1 MELDVSRALLA
12 PGTEFPFSAVE
23 TVPPQDVIGETVT
36 FEPALL
42 QGAYSAVDGA
52 VRLTG
57 KLTTTAH
64 AMCALCMEPA
74 TVPLAVSFD
83 EEFRKDVNELEDEAF
98 RYEGKQVP
106 LNQLTLTL
114 IMLNLPMRFLCKRNC
129 AGSKAYQALRK
140 ETPKSSCEEEE
151 PRTQRPFEALQRLL
165 KEDEEV

>member
-42 QGAYSAVDGA
+42 QGAYSAVDGV

-83 EEFRKDVNELEDEAF
+83 EEFRKDVNELED
-98 RYEGKQVP
+98 
-106 LNQLTLTL
+106 
-114 IMLNLPMRFLCKRNC
+114 
-129 AGSKAYQALRK
+129 
-140 ETPKSSCEEEE
+140 
-151 PRTQRPFEALQRLL
+151 
-165 KEDEEV
+165 